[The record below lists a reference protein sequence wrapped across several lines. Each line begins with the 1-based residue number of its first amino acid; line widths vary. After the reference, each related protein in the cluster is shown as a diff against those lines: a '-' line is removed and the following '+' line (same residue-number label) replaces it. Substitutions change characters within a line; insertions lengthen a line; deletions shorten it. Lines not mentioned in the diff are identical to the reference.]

1 MVIQGVSYL
10 SDFEAKKAIIAAAAK
25 LYARGWMIAGDGS
38 LSVRVGP
45 NAVWITVEGADKAAL
60 TQDQLVRIDLNGKQ
74 AATNRPKPLG
84 NDLEAHLRV
93 YKENERVRS
102 IVHAYPIC
110 TVYLSANKTGAEAA
124 AYTPAVRKLGRIS
137 MVEPLKT
144 EQAISDVSLLSKND
158 NGVIIE
164 GDGCMMW
171 GKTPMEAADYIETL
185 DYYCQAAKCLS
196 ESQPQAYTARAHV
209 QTIVQEKPV
218 QHCTGNCTV
227 CQNSGCTER
236 RNEAEPA
243 ATAPKAVC
251 SGSCDNCG
259 RTDCTERIVHQSCS
273 VPAVNAAPASPA
285 YTASIPLVPDVPVM
299 DNVAL
304 PAGMTGLIR
313 PGEPLPPLP
322 EEKPV
327 AAAKPAAA
335 PIKPGVFASGMINA
349 GPHEPKNNDT
359 AGRITIDKSSLMS
372 AVVRGTLGG

>member
-102 IVHAYPIC
+102 IVHAYPVC

-144 EQAISDVSLLSKND
+144 EQAVSDVSLLSKND

-185 DYYCQAAKCLS
+185 DYYCQAVKCLG
-196 ESQPQAYTARAHV
+196 ESHAHEYPARAHV
-209 QTIVQEKPV
+209 QTVLHEKPV

-243 ATAPKAVC
+243 AAKPIAAC
-251 SGSCDNCG
+251 SGSCENCG
-259 RTDCTERIVHQSCS
+259 KTDCTERRAQQT
-273 VPAVNAAPASPA
+273 AAAPAASEGAAA
-285 YTASIPLVPDVPVM
+285 YTASVPIIPDVPVM
-299 DNVAL
+299 DNVSL

-322 EEKPV
+322 EERPSFAAQPSEKPLR
-327 AAAKPAAA
+327 
-335 PIKPGVFASGMINA
+335 PGVFASGMINA
-349 GPHEPKNNDT
+349 GPHESSNQT
-359 AGRITIDKSSLMS
+359 AGSTMIDKSSLMS
-372 AVVRGTLGG
+372 AVVRGTIGG

>member
-102 IVHAYPIC
+102 IVHAYPVC

-171 GKTPMEAADYIETL
+171 GRTPMEAADYIETL

-196 ESQPQAYTARAHV
+196 ESRTQAYTARAHV
-209 QTIVQEKPV
+209 QQVLPEKPK

-236 RNEAEPA
+236 RNEAETVPNVQA
-243 ATAPKAVC
+243 AAC
-251 SGSCDNCG
+251 SADCGSCG
-259 RTDCTERIVHQSCS
+259 RSDCTERRALQTVHAGMTDTVS
-273 VPAVNAAPASPA
+273 VP
-285 YTASIPLVPDVPVM
+285 IVPDVPVM
-299 DNVAL
+299 DNVTL
-304 PAGMTGLIR
+304 PTGMTGLIR

-322 EEKPV
+322 EEKSV
-327 AAAKPAAA
+327 TAAKPAAA
-335 PIKPGVFASGMINA
+335 PMKPGVFASGMINA
-349 GPHEPKNNDT
+349 GPHEQSNNKACST
-359 AGRITIDKSSLMS
+359 VIDKSSLMA
-372 AVVRGTLGG
+372 AVVRGKLGG